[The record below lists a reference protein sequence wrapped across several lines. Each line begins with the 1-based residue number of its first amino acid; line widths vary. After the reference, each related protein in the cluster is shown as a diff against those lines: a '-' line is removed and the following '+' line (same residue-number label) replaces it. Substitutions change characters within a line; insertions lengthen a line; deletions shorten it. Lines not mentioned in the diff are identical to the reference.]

1 MIMEQKRIYLLTAH
15 FAKSDIT
22 SAYVYADKEN
32 AFKHYAKIKKEIMEN
47 YDADDADNEEEYYFC
62 RYDHSETNASFV
74 KISIIS
80 ETIDG
85 KKISLTD

>member
-1 MIMEQKRIYLLTAH
+1 MEQKRIYLLTAH
-15 FAKSDIT
+15 FAKSDTT

-32 AFKHYAKIKKEIMEN
+32 AFKHYAKLKKEIMEN
-47 YDADDADNEEEYYFC
+47 YHADDEDNDEEYYFF

>member
-1 MIMEQKRIYLLTAH
+1 MEQKRIYLLTAH

>member
-1 MIMEQKRIYLLTAH
+1 MEQKKIYLLTAH
-15 FAKSDIT
+15 FAKSDTT
-22 SAYVYADKEN
+22 SAYVYSDKEN
-32 AFKHYAKIKKEIMEN
+32 AFKHYSKIKNEIMEN

>member
-1 MIMEQKRIYLLTAH
+1 MEQKRIYLLTAH
-15 FAKSDIT
+15 FAKSDTT

>member
-1 MIMEQKRIYLLTAH
+1 
-15 FAKSDIT
+15 
-22 SAYVYADKEN
+22 
-32 AFKHYAKIKKEIMEN
+32 MEN
-47 YDADDADNEEEYYFC
+47 YHADDEDNDEEDYFC

>member
-1 MIMEQKRIYLLTAH
+1 MEQKRIYLLTAH
-15 FAKSDIT
+15 FAKSDTT

-47 YDADDADNEEEYYFC
+47 YNADDADNEEEYYFC
-62 RYDHSETNASFV
+62 RYDHSETNTSFV

>member
-1 MIMEQKRIYLLTAH
+1 MEQKRIYLLTAH

-32 AFKHYAKIKKEIMEN
+32 AFKHYAKIKREIMEN

>member
-1 MIMEQKRIYLLTAH
+1 MEQKRIYLLTAH
-15 FAKSDIT
+15 FAKSDTT
-22 SAYVYADKEN
+22 SAYVYANKEN

>member
-1 MIMEQKRIYLLTAH
+1 MEQKRIYLLTAH
-15 FAKSDIT
+15 FAKSDTT
-22 SAYVYADKEN
+22 SVYVYADKEN

-47 YDADDADNEEEYYFC
+47 YDADEEDNEEEYFFC

-80 ETIDG
+80 ETIEG
-85 KKISLTD
+85 KKILITD

>member
-1 MIMEQKRIYLLTAH
+1 MEQKRIYLLTAH
-15 FAKSDIT
+15 FAKSDTT

-32 AFKHYAKIKKEIMEN
+32 AFKHYAKIKNEIMEN
-47 YDADDADNEEEYYFC
+47 YHADDEDNDEEDYFC

>member
-1 MIMEQKRIYLLTAH
+1 MEQKRIYLLTAH
-15 FAKSDIT
+15 FAKSDTT

-62 RYDHSETNASFV
+62 RYDHSETNTSFV

>member
-1 MIMEQKRIYLLTAH
+1 MEQKRIYLLTAH
-15 FAKSDIT
+15 FAKSDTT

-32 AFKHYAKIKKEIMEN
+32 AFKHYDKLKKEIMEN
-47 YDADDADNEEEYYFC
+47 YHADDEDNDEEDYFC

>member
-1 MIMEQKRIYLLTAH
+1 MEQKRIYLLTAH
-15 FAKSDIT
+15 FAKSDTT

-32 AFKHYAKIKKEIMEN
+32 AFKHYAKLKIEIMEN
-47 YDADDADNEEEYYFC
+47 YHADDEDNDEEYYFC

>member
-1 MIMEQKRIYLLTAH
+1 MEKKRIYLLTAH
-15 FAKSDIT
+15 FAKSDTT

-32 AFKHYAKIKKEIMEN
+32 AFKHYAKIKREIMEN
-47 YDADDADNEEEYYFC
+47 YDADDEDSEEEYYFC

-80 ETIDG
+80 ETIEG
-85 KKISLTD
+85 KKITLTD

>member
-1 MIMEQKRIYLLTAH
+1 MEQKKFYLLTAH
-15 FAKSDIT
+15 CAKSDST

-32 AFKHYAKIKKEIMEN
+32 AFKHYAKIKNEIMEN
-47 YDADDADNEEEYYFC
+47 YDADEEDNEEEEYFFC

-80 ETIDG
+80 ETIEG
-85 KKISLTD
+85 KKILITD